1 MKNLIKNQITT
12 PNNVVFGYE
21 NTYKLMNVKEKAR
34 NKPVKI
40 KPFTNQGT
48 HVELLTNDNEYDS
61 NTDYYRAMPLTIKM
75 HGTGHV
81 VILIP
86 AGLAISDVLFHY
98 SDGTSQNKAYN
109 PKRMTTITS
118 KDLYA
123 NQWVDITIIWYTSS
137 DYIKSLTFYYEF
149 DVDGDIYDFYMPTT
163 INCTCEHEVYGN
175 LKSLYSNINTDIYYA
190 LFSQIDGLLSYK
202 NVTGENQPSYIESLG
217 SITDIYT
224 IEDVWEYSNYL
235 VDAYNLV
242 LSPINN
248 VKVSLENLDLSQYY
262 MLFAYCSGLKRGPKI
277 IEHTINNLNSNSYCA
292 MFKECNNLEYAP
304 IFILTMNNRNIRCF
318 FNNIRAMFSNCTK
331 LKEVYMYLY
340 NAQDLYADQP
350 TYQYVFTGVSASNW
364 PIICM
369 NNPWKTSEGNYIYSE
384 NGARQQL
391 ARGFFNSTGHYSKIQ
406 IKELIDV
413 KPVIY
418 LDDIGKNEPYNI
430 DGKTL
435 EQCLND
441 FNMENLSHYNKS
453 ECVDAYVY
461 LGHCWYK
468 DEMFH
473 GWKTM
478 YNCDLRIILTRICD
492 FTRMSL
498 EDDINNRYVPVEYTF
513 YDDGNPSYE
522 KTEFGR
528 NEDPDTNH
536 FILWAWNNVLP
547 MNTQSGKPKIWISD
561 TLTGI
566 TKDNYADV
574 CDCYEYVRQQ
584 AQTITYQRVNDRT
597 TERYNDYLYFDEPD
611 MMTYVNG
618 VQIYPSPIFRTY
630 IDDNDRTLYPV
641 DNGSQYI
648 DIYIIATNKLF
659 REFAVIDFGD

>member
-1 MKNLIKNQITT
+1 MKNLIKNQIATSRA
-12 PNNVVFGYE
+12 VFGID
-21 NTYKLMNVKEKAR
+21 NTSKIMNVKEKAR

-40 KPFTNQGT
+40 KPFTNLPGRA
-48 HVELLTNDNEYDS
+48 ELLTNNNEYDS

-86 AGLAISDVLFHY
+86 AGLAISAVLFHY
-98 SDGTSQNKAYN
+98 SDGTSQTKAYN
-109 PKRMTTITS
+109 PIRMTTITS

-123 NQWVDITIIWYTSS
+123 NQWVDITITWDTSS
-137 DYIKSLTFYYEF
+137 DYIQSLTFYYEF

-175 LKSLYSNINTDIYYA
+175 LKSLYSNINTHIYYA
-190 LFSQIDGLLSYK
+190 LFSTIDDLLSYQET
-202 NVTGENQPSYIESLG
+202 TGENPPSYIESLG

-224 IEDVWEYSNYL
+224 IENVWLYSNYL

-242 LSPINN
+242 LPPINN
-248 VKVSLENLDLSQYY
+248 VTVSLDLSQYHS
-262 MLFAYCSGLKRGPKI
+262 LFAYCSGLKRGPKI
-277 IEHTINNLNSNSYCA
+277 IEHTINNLNSYSYRE
-292 MFKECNNLEYAP
+292 MFNECNNLEYAP
-304 IFILTMNNRNIRCF
+304 IFILTMNNRNVRCF
-318 FNNIRAMFSNCTK
+318 FNSIYAMFSGCTK
-331 LKEVYMYLY
+331 LKSVYMYLY
-340 NAQDLYADQP
+340 NTQDLYANQP
-350 TYQYVFTGVSASNW
+350 TYQYVFNGVSSSNW
-364 PIICM
+364 PVIYM
-369 NNPWKTSEGNYIYSE
+369 NNPWKNSNGNYTYPDNS
-384 NGARQQL
+384 ARQQL
-391 ARGFFNSTGHYSKIQ
+391 SRGFFNSTSYSDKIQ
-406 IKELIDV
+406 IGNLIDV

-418 LDDIGKNEPYNI
+418 LDDIGKNQPYNI
-430 DGKTL
+430 DGYTL

-441 FNMENLSHYNKS
+441 FNMENLAHYNAS

-468 DEMFH
+468 GEMFH

-492 FTRMSL
+492 FTRMTL
-498 EDDINNRYVPVEYTF
+498 EDDINNRYIPVEYTF
-513 YDDGNPSYE
+513 YNDGNPSYD
-522 KTEFGR
+522 KTDFGR
-528 NEDPDTNH
+528 REDPDTNH

-547 MNTQSGKPKIWISD
+547 MNTQSGKPRIWISE

-574 CDCYEYVRQQ
+574 CDCYEYVRQH
-584 AQTITYQRVNDRT
+584 AQTITYQRVNDKT
-597 TERYNDYLYFDEPD
+597 TERYNDYLYFDETE
-611 MMTYVNG
+611 MMRYVNG
-618 VQIYPSPIFRTY
+618 EQIYPSPIFRTY
-630 IDDNDRTLYPV
+630 IDDNDTISYPV
-641 DNGSQYI
+641 DNGSTYV